1 MVASDSKRKLAF
13 AVALVFI
20 AFAGVFALLL
30 CYDSRRTR
38 ILDSR
43 FHIASVSVLRGTNR
57 VAYISNELVG
67 RAKER
72 LAKLG
77 FPVKPIEHAT
87 FTAFRTNFWVSV
99 VYSGSFTPQELGGI
113 EAQLVSSSGKTFKL
127 YQGIRQPDTNTNNYL
142 GAWIVDS
149 SRKDFRSTNTPSFT
163 LYLSLPDGGPRLA
176 EIPLGRL

>member
-1 MVASDSKRKLAF
+1 MVVSDSKRKLAF
-13 AVALVFI
+13 AVAFVLI
-20 AFAGVFALLL
+20 AFAGVLALLL
-30 CYDSRRTR
+30 CYGSGRTR

-57 VAYISNELVG
+57 VAYISNQLVG

-87 FTAFRTNFWVSV
+87 FTALGTNLWVSV
-99 VYSGSFTPQELGGI
+99 VYSGSFNPQELRGI
-113 EAQLVSSSGKTFKL
+113 EAQLVSSSGKIFKL
-127 YQGIRQPDTNTNNYL
+127 YQGIRQPDPNTNNYL
-142 GAWIVDS
+142 GAWIVDWS
-149 SRKDFRSTNTPSFT
+149 SKDFRSTNTPNYT
-163 LYLSLPDGGPRLA
+163 LHLSLPDGGPRLA